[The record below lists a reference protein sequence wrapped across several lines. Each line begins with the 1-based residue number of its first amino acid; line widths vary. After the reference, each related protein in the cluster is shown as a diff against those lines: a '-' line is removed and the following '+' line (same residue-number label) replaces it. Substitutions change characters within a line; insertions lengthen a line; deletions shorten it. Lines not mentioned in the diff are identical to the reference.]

1 MSRYPMTQEGESFLR
16 EELQK
21 LKSEDRNN
29 IIKAIAEARK
39 HGDLKENAEYHA
51 AKEQQGL
58 VESRIREIESKLVDA
73 QVIDVTKIQPLGK
86 VVFGTTVEI
95 QELEENKVISYK
107 IVGED
112 EADVKLGKISV
123 NSPLSR
129 SLVGKSEGDFS
140 KLETPS
146 GIKEYKILSIKHI

>member
-1 MSRYPMTQEGESFLR
+1 MSRYPMTKEGESFLR

-29 IIKAIAEARK
+29 IVKAIAEARK

-51 AKEQQGL
+51 AEEQQGL

-112 EADVKLGKISV
+112 EADVKSGKISV

>member
-1 MSRYPMTQEGESFLR
+1 M
-16 EELQK
+16 
-21 LKSEDRNN
+21 
-29 IIKAIAEARK
+29 
-39 HGDLKENAEYHA
+39 
-51 AKEQQGL
+51 
-58 VESRIREIESKLVDA
+58 
-73 QVIDVTKIQPLGK
+73 
-86 VVFGTTVEI
+86 
-95 QELEENKVISYK
+95 ISYK

>member
-1 MSRYPMTQEGESFLR
+1 MSRYPMTKEGESFLR

-29 IIKAIAEARK
+29 IVKAIAEARK

-112 EADVKLGKISV
+112 EADVKSGKISV

-129 SLVGKSEGDFS
+129 SLIGKSEGDFS

>member
-1 MSRYPMTQEGESFLR
+1 MSRYPMTKEGESFLR

-29 IIKAIAEARK
+29 IVKAIAEARK

-58 VESRIREIESKLVDA
+58 VESRIREIGSKLADA

-112 EADVKLGKISV
+112 EADVKSGTISV

-129 SLVGKSEGDFS
+129 SLIGKSEGDS
-140 KLETPS
+140 LQ
-146 GIKEYKILSIKHI
+146 

>member
-1 MSRYPMTQEGESFLR
+1 MSRYPMTKEGESFLR

-58 VESRIREIESKLVDA
+58 VESRIREIGSKLADA

-112 EADVKLGKISV
+112 EADVKSGTISV

-129 SLVGKSEGDFS
+129 SLIGKSEGDSS

>member
-1 MSRYPMTQEGESFLR
+1 MSRYPMTKEGESCLR

-29 IIKAIAEARK
+29 IVKAIAEARK

-58 VESRIREIESKLVDA
+58 VESRIREIESKLVGA

>member
-1 MSRYPMTQEGESFLR
+1 MSRYPMTKEGESFLR

-58 VESRIREIESKLVDA
+58 VESRIREIESKLADA

-112 EADVKLGKISV
+112 EADVKSGKISV

-129 SLVGKSEGDFS
+129 SLIGKSVGDFS

>member
-16 EELQK
+16 QELQK
-21 LKSEDRNN
+21 LKSEARNN
-29 IIKAIAEARK
+29 IVKAIAEARK

-112 EADVKLGKISV
+112 EADVKSGKISV

-129 SLVGKSEGDFS
+129 SLIGKSEGDFS

>member
-1 MSRYPMTQEGESFLR
+1 MSRYPMTKEGESFLR

-29 IIKAIAEARK
+29 IVKAIAEARK

-73 QVIDVTKIQPLGK
+73 QVIDVTIIQPLGK
-86 VVFGTTVEI
+86 VIFGTTVEI

>member
-29 IIKAIAEARK
+29 IVKAIAEARK

-112 EADVKLGKISV
+112 EADVKSGKISV

>member
-1 MSRYPMTQEGESFLR
+1 MTKEGESCLR

-29 IIKAIAEARK
+29 IVKAIAEARK

-51 AKEQQGL
+51 AKEQQGI

>member
-1 MSRYPMTQEGESFLR
+1 MTKEGESCLR

-29 IIKAIAEARK
+29 IVKAIAEARK

-58 VESRIREIESKLVDA
+58 VESRIREIESKLVGA

>member
-1 MSRYPMTQEGESFLR
+1 MTQEGESFLR

-29 IIKAIAEARK
+29 IVKAIAEARK

-112 EADVKLGKISV
+112 EADVKSGKISV

-129 SLVGKSEGDFS
+129 SLIGKSEGDFS

>member
-1 MSRYPMTQEGESFLR
+1 MSRYPMTKEGESFLR